1 MTRRTVLT
9 VAILTL
15 VLLVAAGALAACGS
29 DGDDSSGS
37 SSASSSSPASDVA
50 SALGGDGQVSQY
62 AEAFTAAGI
71 GGEGPFTVFAAEN
84 DSISAAGATMDG
96 DAVKASVIDGE
107 DLARADLE
115 AGTKS
120 DSMLEGNTI
129 VTYTGA
135 DGSLYVNDFKIV
147 GDPITAGN
155 GTVYVYD
162 GAIQPKE

>member
-1 MTRRTVLT
+1 MTRRTILP
-9 VAILTL
+9 VAILML
-15 VLLVAAGALAACGS
+15 VLLVAAAALAACG
-29 DGDDSSGS
+29 GDSSGS
-37 SSASSSSPASDVA
+37 SSSSPSSPAADVA

-62 AEAFTAAGI
+62 AEAFAAAGI
-71 GGEGPFTVFAAEN
+71 SGEGPFTVFAAKN
-84 DSISAAGATMDG
+84 DAVGAAGATLDG
-96 DAVKASVIDGE
+96 DAVKASVIEGE
-107 DLARADLE
+107 DFARADLE

-120 DSMLEGNTI
+120 DSLLEGNTI

-135 DGSLYVNDFKIV
+135 DGALYVNDFKVV